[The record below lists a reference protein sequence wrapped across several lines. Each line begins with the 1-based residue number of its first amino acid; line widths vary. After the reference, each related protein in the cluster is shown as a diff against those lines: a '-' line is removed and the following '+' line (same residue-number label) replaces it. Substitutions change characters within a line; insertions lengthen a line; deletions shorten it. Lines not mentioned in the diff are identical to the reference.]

1 MGLFRRK
8 QTDFDPDLWT
18 DAADRQPKSSDEP
31 WFAGTDE
38 DAPDLDIATN
48 AGARFDEADQAWL
61 HDDPG
66 EQVRANRHKR

>member
-18 DAADRQPKSSDEP
+18 DAADRQPSSDEP
-31 WFAGTDE
+31 WFAGD
-38 DAPDLDIATN
+38 DDGAPELEIATN
-48 AGARFDEADQAWL
+48 AGARFDEADQEWL

-66 EQVRANRHKR
+66 AQVRANRPKR